1 MSKEN
6 VLFAIV
12 GLLLGFIVGFFFAN
26 SVNQSAGAPRAAS
39 ASNQA
44 DASLPPGHPDVPS
57 NGVKEQQNLEPAAAE
72 ASRKARESASDFD
85 AQMSAAEINYRAGR
99 FDESI
104 EFLLRANK
112 LRPENYEAVVAL
124 GNVNYDA
131 GRFEQAERW
140 YTAALVK
147 KPDDINVRTD
157 LGLTFFLREPPDV
170 ERAVSEFRRSLE
182 RDPQHEQTLQNMVVA
197 LTRKGDLAEAQ
208 TMLARLE
215 GAHPGNQSIQRLREE
230 LEKKRGG
237 ASSAAPA
244 PASSPASGGGRR

>member
-26 SVNQSAGAPRAAS
+26 SVNQRAAAPRVAAS
-39 ASNQA
+39 TQA
-44 DASLPPGHPDVPS
+44 DGTLPPGHPDVPT
-57 NGVKEQQNLEPAAAE
+57 NGVKEQQNLEPAALE

-131 GRFEQAERW
+131 GRYEQAEKW

-197 LTRKGDLAEAQ
+197 LTRKGDLSEAQ

-215 GAHPGNQSIQRLREE
+215 AAHPGNQSIQRLRQE
-230 LEKKRGG
+230 LETKRG
-237 ASSAAPA
+237 SNSAAPA
-244 PASSPASGGGRR
+244 TTPASGGGRR